1 VYGCREDD
9 VNREGATDPPPGPGR
24 RRGARGDSEL
34 VGLEVGE
41 RALAGAQLVDRVV
54 DILETFTWL
63 GSELGVSDI
72 SRALDLK
79 KATTHRLLASLRR
92 RGIIAQDPTTRRYR
106 LGMKLWELGTMAT
119 NQVDWVDRVKPFLEQ
134 LTRSSGETTHLA
146 VLNDGQVLYVDKVES
161 SRSLR
166 MPSQV
171 GRRLPVH
178 CTGVGKALIAYL
190 PDEVL
195 EGLVSRRGLAP
206 FTRNTITDLGALK
219 DELAL
224 IRNRGFAVDN
234 EEIEEGL
241 VCIGAPIRD
250 HTAHVVAA
258 VSIAGPS
265 SRLRPETIGD
275 HAREV
280 VEQANAMSAI
290 LGCPADL
297 LRPAASGFRRQRTR
311 PAPSAAG

>member
-1 VYGCREDD
+1 MTTGQAGVAPAIDPVEVRRASRDD
-9 VNREGATDPPPGPGR
+9 GTEAP
-24 RRGARGDSEL
+24 
-34 VGLEVGE
+34 E
-41 RALAGAQLVDRVV
+41 RALVGAQVVDRIV

-79 KATTHRLLASLRR
+79 KATAHRLLASLRR
-92 RGIIAQDPTTRRYR
+92 RGLIAQDPVSRRYR

-119 NQVDWVDRVKPFLEQ
+119 SQVDWADRVKPFLER
-134 LTRSSGETTHLA
+134 LTETSGETTHLA
-146 VLNDGQVLYVDKVES
+146 VLHDGQVLYVDKVES

-195 EGLVSRRGLAP
+195 TGLVARRGLP
-206 FTRNTITDLGALK
+206 SFTRRTITDYESLMT
-219 DELAL
+219 ELA
-224 IRNRGFAVDN
+224 RTRDRGYSVDN
-234 EEIEEGL
+234 EEIEDGL
-241 VCIGAPIRD
+241 VCIGAPVRD

-258 VSIAGPS
+258 ISIAGPS
-265 SRLRPETIGD
+265 SRLRPETISD
-275 HAREV
+275 HARDV
-280 VEQANAMSAI
+280 VEMANAMSAT
-290 LGCPADL
+290 LGCPPDL
-297 LRPAASGFRRQRTR
+297 LRPAAASRQRR
-311 PAPSAAG
+311 ARGAVGVSD